1 MIPWYAELLYAA
13 WVRHFLAILAL
24 AGLTAAAAAG
34 QIPGQPI
41 YYFPKRDVM
50 TDANQG
56 SLAIAE
62 ANDTRI
68 NTFIG
73 VFCNGQGGYDI
84 LLNTKNPLMTENNFY
99 LDRSPNVM
107 YRIDSEAPKTV
118 KTETAL
124 LDDAPDLTA
133 VWFTE
138 QAEKEIYKAFVRGR
152 SKVTM
157 RVMRDGMAPLD
168 YVFTAKGFIAAMEKI
183 GNCR

>member
-1 MIPWYAELLYAA
+1 MRHLL
-13 WVRHFLAILAL
+13 VTLAL
-24 AGLTAAAAAG
+24 AALTTAAAAG

-62 ANDTRI
+62 ANDTGA
-68 NTFIG
+68 NTFVG

-84 LLNTKNPLMTENNFY
+84 ILNTKNPLMTENSFY
-99 LDRSPNVM
+99 LNRSPNVM

-118 KTETAL
+118 KTETAF

-138 QAEKEIYKAFVRGR
+138 QAEKEIYRAFVRGR

-168 YVFTAKGFIAAMEKI
+168 YVFTAKGFIAAMERI